1 MQTGGNVELF
11 DVDDLDEMYSTA
23 TKKMTALYFC
33 SRWSVESIHVVVLD
47 ENDHAPKFPQRFRN
61 ISVAESADVGS
72 QLIQIQA
79 FDLDASN
86 PSALAQ
92 TEVAVF
98 CFILRYHA

>member
-1 MQTGGNVELF
+1 M
-11 DVDDLDEMYSTA
+11 
-23 TKKMTALYFC
+23 
-33 SRWSVESIHVVVLD
+33 VVLD
-47 ENDHAPKFPQRFRN
+47 ENDHAPKFPQKFLN
-61 ISVAESADVGS
+61 TSVAESADVGS

-98 CFILRYHA
+98 FVFFCDIILNPQKLWIFEPLDYGFSLKS